1 MYTSVILSLI
11 AIYIILSVVFLGSLW
26 LLHRLT
32 NRPVNASTAF
42 AVLLL
47 LCWMVLTL
55 FLDLVVLG
63 TAITLMITGTP
74 PVWS

>member
-1 MYTSVILSLI
+1 MYTSVVLSLI
-11 AIYIILSVVFLGSLW
+11 ATYIVLSVVFLGSLW
-26 LLHRLT
+26 LLRRLT
-32 NRPVNASTAF
+32 DRPVNAATAF

-55 FLDLVVLG
+55 LLDLVVLG